1 MRDPAFFA
9 IGHMRLRDITFT
21 LVVATSLS
29 ACETRSK
36 LVAKNIYS
44 QPSGQL
50 TRQCKNSIKTVET
63 RQLAKNSSLALVPIA
78 AILTG
83 GISVMAAAAVN
94 GGITLDDELNA
105 NRIAKNCDIEQ
116 LQTNSDILITMATK
130 TSVSAITG
138 SFNIVNARATNNRIA
153 IFARHFSS
161 PLASTFL

>member
-1 MRDPAFFA
+1 MT
-9 IGHMRLRDITFT
+9 RLRDITLTFV
-21 LVVATSLS
+21 LATSLS

-44 QPSGQL
+44 QPSGQI
-50 TRQCKNSIKTVET
+50 TRECKNSIKTVET

-116 LQTNSDILITMATK
+116 HFKTNSDILITMATK

-138 SFNIVNARATNNRIA
+138 SFNIVNAPVQPTIE
-153 IFARHFSS
+153 
-161 PLASTFL
+161 

>member
-1 MRDPAFFA
+1 M
-9 IGHMRLRDITFT
+9 LRFKKFT
-21 LVVATSLS
+21 SIFVLATSLS

-44 QPSGQL
+44 QPLGQL
-50 TRQCKNSIKTVET
+50 TRECKNSIKTVET

-116 LQTNSDILITMATK
+116 HFKTNSDILITMATK

-138 SFNIVNARATNNRIA
+138 SFNILNAPVQPTIE
-153 IFARHFSS
+153 
-161 PLASTFL
+161 

>member
-1 MRDPAFFA
+1 MT
-9 IGHMRLRDITFT
+9 RLRDITFT

-44 QPSGQL
+44 KPLDQL
-50 TRQCKNSIKTVET
+50 TRECKNSIKTVET

-78 AILTG
+78 AFLTG

-116 LQTNSDILITMATK
+116 HFKTNSDILITMATK

-138 SFNIVNARATNNRIA
+138 SFNIVNAPVQPTIE
-153 IFARHFSS
+153 
-161 PLASTFL
+161 

>member
-1 MRDPAFFA
+1 MT
-9 IGHMRLRDITFT
+9 RLRDITLI
-21 LVVATSLS
+21 LVLATSLS

-50 TRQCKNSIKTVET
+50 TRECKNSIKTVET

-83 GISVMAAAAVN
+83 GISVLAAAAVN

-105 NRIAKNCDIEQ
+105 NRIAKNCDIEKHFK
-116 LQTNSDILITMATK
+116 TNSDILITMATK

-138 SFNIVNARATNNRIA
+138 SFNIVNAPVQPTIE
-153 IFARHFSS
+153 
-161 PLASTFL
+161 

>member
-1 MRDPAFFA
+1 MTRFKEFKL
-9 IGHMRLRDITFT
+9 ILI
-21 LVVATSLS
+21 LATSLS

-44 QPSGQL
+44 QPLGEL
-50 TRQCKNSIKTVET
+50 TRECKDSIKTVET
-63 RQLAKNSSLALVPIA
+63 RQLAKNSSLAIVPIA

-116 LQTNSDILITMATK
+116 HFKTNSDILITMATK

-138 SFNIVNARATNNRIA
+138 SFNIVNAPVQPTIE
-153 IFARHFSS
+153 
-161 PLASTFL
+161 

>member
-1 MRDPAFFA
+1 MT
-9 IGHMRLRDITFT
+9 RLRDITFT

-44 QPSGQL
+44 QPLGQL
-50 TRQCKNSIKTVET
+50 TRECKNSIKTVET

-116 LQTNSDILITMATK
+116 HFKTNSDILVTMATN

-138 SFNIVNARATNNRIA
+138 SFNIVNAPVQPT
-153 IFARHFSS
+153 
-161 PLASTFL
+161 LE

>member
-1 MRDPAFFA
+1 MT
-9 IGHMRLRDITFT
+9 RLRDITFT

-50 TRQCKNSIKTVET
+50 TRECKNSIKTVET

-116 LQTNSDILITMATK
+116 HFKTNSDILITMATN

-138 SFNIVNARATNNRIA
+138 SFNIVNAPVQPT
-153 IFARHFSS
+153 
-161 PLASTFL
+161 LE

>member
-1 MRDPAFFA
+1 MT
-9 IGHMRLRDITFT
+9 RLKDITFT

-44 QPSGQL
+44 QPLGQI
-50 TRQCKNSIKTVET
+50 TRECKNSIKTVET

-116 LQTNSDILITMATK
+116 HFKTNSDILITMATK

-138 SFNIVNARATNNRIA
+138 SFDILNAPVQPTIE
-153 IFARHFSS
+153 
-161 PLASTFL
+161 

>member
-1 MRDPAFFA
+1 MT
-9 IGHMRLRDITFT
+9 RLRDITLT
-21 LVVATSLS
+21 LVLAASLS

-44 QPSGQL
+44 QPLGQL
-50 TRQCKNSIKTVET
+50 TRECKNSIKTVET

-78 AILTG
+78 AFLTG

-105 NRIAKNCDIEQ
+105 NRIAKNCDIERHFK
-116 LQTNSDILITMATK
+116 TNSDILITMATK

-138 SFNIVNARATNNRIA
+138 SFNIINAPVQPTIE
-153 IFARHFSS
+153 
-161 PLASTFL
+161 

>member
-1 MRDPAFFA
+1 ML
-9 IGHMRLRDITFT
+9 RLRDITFT

-44 QPSGQL
+44 QPLGQL
-50 TRQCKNSIKTVET
+50 TRECKNSIKTVET

-83 GISVMAAAAVN
+83 GISVLAAATVN

-105 NRIAKNCDIEQ
+105 NRIAKDCDIEQ
-116 LQTNSDILITMATK
+116 HFKTNSDILITMATK

-138 SFNIVNARATNNRIA
+138 SFNIVNAPVQPTIE
-153 IFARHFSS
+153 
-161 PLASTFL
+161 